1 MKLKKN
7 NKTALVL
14 PKNIKKGEPV
24 FYNSNWYS
32 FQGFINGKPQL
43 KRGYTDSMEAIKEC
57 NQAGYWID
65 E

>member
-14 PKNIKKGEPV
+14 PKNIKIGEPV
-24 FYNSNWYS
+24 FYNSNWYF
-32 FQGFINGKPQL
+32 FQGFVDGKPKL